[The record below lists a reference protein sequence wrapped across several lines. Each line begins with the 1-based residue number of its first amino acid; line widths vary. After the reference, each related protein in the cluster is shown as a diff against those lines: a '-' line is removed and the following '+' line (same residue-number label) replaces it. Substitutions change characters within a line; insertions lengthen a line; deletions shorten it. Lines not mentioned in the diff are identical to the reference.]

1 MNLVVF
7 QDAKRIGLLAGT
19 SDRGVVF
26 RYDKEY
32 PASPDARSLSLSLP
46 IQSDEFSSKECLPF
60 FTGLLP
66 DGDLKRKI
74 SEFLHVSESSTIKLL
89 EALGGECAGAVTLIN
104 KEYYSADS
112 QVNPVLPF
120 ENRYRKID
128 EIELSAMVEQMEQR
142 PLLTGH
148 QELRL
153 SLAGAQQ
160 KLPLAR
166 FDGVW
171 YLPLDGSLSTH
182 ILKPSRYP
190 YPNLAVNEYIC
201 MQAASLCGLPVPST
215 ELFLLDKTPIYVIE
229 RYDRKLLSEKP
240 PIVERIHQ
248 EDSCQA
254 LCIMPDR
261 KYESDGGPGF
271 SRIISLVNDH
281 LIAPILDIRTLLA
294 LIVFNFLMGNCDAHG
309 KNISFLYPRQ
319 GKGRI
324 QPAMLAPL
332 YDLVSTT
339 VYEGFTPKLS
349 MKIGGEYNID
359 RIKRN
364 HFILLGE
371 DVHIGRPYMEK
382 LLDTMSISVSRA
394 LDKISLFFDV
404 PMKEPLISTMRDQVE
419 KRIKQ
424 IES

>member
-1 MNLVVF
+1 
-7 QDAKRIGLLAGT
+7 
-19 SDRGVVF
+19 
-26 RYDKEY
+26 
-32 PASPDARSLSLSLP
+32 
-46 IQSDEFSSKECLPF
+46 
-60 FTGLLP
+60 
-66 DGDLKRKI
+66 
-74 SEFLHVSESSTIKLL
+74 
-89 EALGGECAGAVTLIN
+89 
-104 KEYYSADS
+104 
-112 QVNPVLPF
+112 
-120 ENRYRKID
+120 
-128 EIELSAMVEQMEQR
+128 
-142 PLLTGH
+142 
-148 QELRL
+148 
-153 SLAGAQQ
+153 
-160 KLPLAR
+160 
-166 FDGVW
+166 
-171 YLPLDGSLSTH
+171 
-182 ILKPSRYP
+182 
-190 YPNLAVNEYIC
+190 